1 LPAKNTTRSV
11 MAYSGI
17 GLQLAGTILVFVYG
31 GYRLD
36 VYRSSSPVY
45 LVAGAVLGLSIGFY
59 SMIKELGAL
68 EKRLKGQ
75 AEEEEKKTRR
85 KWL

>member
-1 LPAKNTTRSV
+1 MPAKNTTRSV
-11 MAYSGI
+11 LAYSSI

-36 VYRSSSPVY
+36 VYYSTTPGF
-45 LVAGAVLGLSIGFY
+45 LVAGAVLGLLIGFY
-59 SMIKELGAL
+59 SLIKELSAI
-68 EKRLKGQ
+68 EKRLKGHR
-75 AEEEEKKTRR
+75 EEEEKKKGR